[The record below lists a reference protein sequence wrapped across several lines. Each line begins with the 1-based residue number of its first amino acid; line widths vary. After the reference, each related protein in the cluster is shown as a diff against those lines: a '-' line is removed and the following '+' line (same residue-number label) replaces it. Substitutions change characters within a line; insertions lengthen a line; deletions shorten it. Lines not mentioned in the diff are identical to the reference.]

1 METTWSTSDNMMLKS
16 VDTKYIYVY
25 QLLYTFVIREFYYYI
40 IYYNLFLF
48 FIIIYFFIIYLLY
61 I

>member
-25 QLLYTFVIREFYYYI
+25 QLLYTFVIREFYYI